1 MRILIATLLLCAACA
16 SSDGRLRVVSSYATQ
31 ASWSLVVDDRARG
44 AEIWID
50 GRLRQDACDRVRTQI
65 RCELRG
71 LFPGGHTFE
80 LRVAGTVL
88 RRSVLI
94 GRPWRDKLALVR
106 VKNEDEAE
114 AAAKAGADGVIIV
127 GGDWKPIVDVAHKH
141 GARALV
147 VGDGEPPAGTR
158 RAGADQPA
166 ANAIDWAG
174 ADGVVGGA
182 IPRELH
188 ERFPEARAIDWPPE
202 AKSGDEAQRLL
213 ERGNVIVTADAFD
226 ALRARRRRNIFY

>member
-1 MRILIATLLLCAACA
+1 MCVAVLWCGACA
-16 SSDGRLRVVSSYATQ
+16 STTDARLRFVSSYATQ

-50 GRLRQDACDRVRTQI
+50 GRPRMDNCDRVRTQI

-71 LFPGGHTFE
+71 LFPGGHTVE
-80 LRVAGTVL
+80 LRTAGAVL

-94 GRPWRDKLALVR
+94 GTPWRDKLALVR

-127 GGDWKPIVDVAHKH
+127 GGDWKPIVDTAHKA
-141 GARALV
+141 GIRALV
-147 VGDGEPPAGTR
+147 VGD
-158 RAGADQPA
+158 AGA
-166 ANAIDWAG
+166 IEWAG

-182 IPRELH
+182 IPSGLH
-188 ERFPEARAIDWPPE
+188 SRFPEARALDWPPE
-202 AKSGDEAQRLL
+202 AASTDEARALL
-213 ERGNVIVTADAFD
+213 ERGSVIVTADAFE
-226 ALRARRRRNIFY
+226 ALRDRRKKRVFY